1 MIQILGC
8 SRKITC
14 WFSSSYILKGVYD
27 GWCVWGVCVD
37 FVVMMMSVGVADVWT
52 K

>member
-14 WFSSSYILKGVYD
+14 SNMIKKGVYD
-27 GWCVWGVCVD
+27 GWCVCVD
-37 FVVMMMSVGVADVWT
+37 FVVMMMSVGVADVYRECGQN
-52 K
+52 KK